1 VIQVLL
7 ATLSFQPLT
16 VASGKE
22 CLFEILR
29 ATVIFFSV
37 AMIAHLPLSQGTFF
51 HLNLG
56 NDSINFGIQNDFL
69 DFKQETFEGWSSH
82 TSEVKT
88 LNSVQVL

>member
-56 NDSINFGIQNDFL
+56 INFGIQNDFL
-69 DFKQETFEGWSSH
+69 DFKEETFEGWSSH

-88 LNSVQVL
+88 LNSIQVL